1 MTQRALII
9 VDYSYDFIADDG
21 KLTCGE
27 AGQRIEPFIV
37 QRIQDSIAQGN
48 QIFFLM
54 DLHFE
59 NDPYHP
65 ETKRFP
71 PHNIIGTDG
80 RELYG
85 EVKAL
90 YENIKSADNVHFIDK
105 RRYDAFYGTPLDT
118 LLRERKIDTVEL
130 VGVCTDICILHTA
143 VSAYN
148 LGYDLIIPRDGVAS
162 FNQAGHDWALTHFKD
177 TLGAEVE

>member
-1 MTQRALII
+1 MTKRALLI

-37 QRIQDSIAQGN
+37 QRIQDYNAQADH
-48 QIFFLM
+48 IFFLM

-59 NDPYHP
+59 NDAYHP
-65 ETKRFP
+65 ETKHFP
-71 PHNIIGTDG
+71 PHNIVGTHG

-85 EVKAL
+85 KVKAL
-90 YENIKSADNVHFIDK
+90 YDTIKAQDNVHFIDK
-105 RRYDAFYGTPLDT
+105 RRYDAFYGTPLDA
-118 LLRERKIDTVEL
+118 LLRERHIDTVEIL
-130 VGVCTDICILHTA
+130 GVCTDICVLHTA
-143 VSAYN
+143 ASAYN
-148 LGYDLIIPRDGVAS
+148 LGYHMIIPSAGVAS
-162 FNQAGHDWALTHFKD
+162 FNQAGHEWALSHFKD